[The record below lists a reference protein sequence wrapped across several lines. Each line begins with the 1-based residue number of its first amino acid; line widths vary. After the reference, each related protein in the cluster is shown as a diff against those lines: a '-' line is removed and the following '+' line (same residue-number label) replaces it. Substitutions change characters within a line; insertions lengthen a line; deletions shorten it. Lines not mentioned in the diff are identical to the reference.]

1 MTRECRTLVQVSP
14 APSHDACRFRAQHS
28 HAASPSSFFAFNCR
42 LQEQHPWIQ
51 RQGTR
56 SPASHRVVPL
66 PPRGIRTNSTISNP
80 TILARITHAEL
91 VQLLRGYGWNPYCVE
106 GDADGCDDVN
116 VQTAAVGSMI
126 ALLEA
131 KAAGLWSR
139 EHIANNLL
147 AGLVVGIVALPLA
160 MAFAIASGARPEQG
174 LYTAIVACLLTSLF
188 GGTRLQIA
196 GPTGAFIAV
205 LSIITAQ
212 HGIAGLQIATLMAG
226 VILLAFG
233 AARLGGVIKFIPS
246 PVIVGF
252 TAGIG
257 VIIFVGQWKDFFGLS
272 PAPSGLHFHEK
283 LFALMQALPSINP
296 ATTGLALFSLAILI
310 AGPRYLKRIPAPLV
324 AMVAI
329 TLLQA
334 YFKFPGV
341 ATIGS
346 AFGGIPRT
354 LPSFALP
361 SIPFSQVISLV
372 GPAFTIALL
381 GSIESLL
388 SAVVADGMAG
398 TKHNSNQELIGQGI
412 ANIVA
417 PLFGGFASTGA
428 IARTATNIRNG
439 ATSPLAGLVH
449 SGFLILVILLL
460 SPLASA
466 VPLCC
471 LSAILFVVAWNM
483 SEVPHV
489 LKLVRGSPASDVA
502 VLLITFTLTVL
513 VDLVVAVNVGVILA
527 ALMFMRRMSLAVN
540 VTPDLEGSWEPGGLN
555 QPPASPLPPGILVYN
570 IEGPLF
576 FGAAEKLERTL
587 AHIQRPTKTLILR
600 MGQVP
605 FVDATG
611 IAAID
616 DIITSFV
623 SHGAIVLLSEV
634 RPNVLRKLERAGLI
648 RHLGSENALDT
659 LSLAIERARMLAKLS
674 ALSSVVEPT
683 MEVV

>member
-1 MTRECRTLVQVSP
+1 
-14 APSHDACRFRAQHS
+14 
-28 HAASPSSFFAFNCR
+28 
-42 LQEQHPWIQ
+42 
-51 RQGTR
+51 
-56 SPASHRVVPL
+56 
-66 PPRGIRTNSTISNP
+66 
-80 TILARITHAEL
+80 
-91 VQLLRGYGWNPYCVE
+91 
-106 GDADGCDDVN
+106 
-116 VQTAAVGSMI
+116 MI

-131 KAAGLWSR
+131 QAAGLWSR
-139 EHIANNLL
+139 KHIANNVL
-147 AGLVVGIVALPLA
+147 AGVVVGVVALPLA

-212 HGIAGLQIATLMAG
+212 HGIAGLQIATVMAG
-226 VILLAFG
+226 IILVAFG
-233 AARLGGVIKFIPS
+233 AARLGAVIKFIPS

-283 LFALMQALPSINP
+283 LIVLAQALPSINW
-296 ATTGLALFSLAILI
+296 ATTGLALLALAILI
-310 AGPRYLKRIPAPLV
+310 VGPRYLKRIPAPLV
-324 AMVAI
+324 AMIAI
-329 TLLQA
+329 TAIQS
-334 YFKFPGV
+334 YFHFQGV

-361 SIPFSQVISLV
+361 SIQLAQVISLV

-412 ANIVA
+412 ANIIA

-439 ATSPLAGLVH
+439 ATSPLAGMVH

-489 LKLVRGSPASDVA
+489 IRLLRGSPATDVA
-502 VLLITFTLTVL
+502 VLVTTFSLTVF

-527 ALMFMRRMSLAVN
+527 ALIFMRRMSLAVN
-540 VTPDLEGSWEPGGLN
+540 VEAQVESTDENSADNKL
-555 QPPASPLPPGILVYN
+555 PAGPLPAGVVVYN

-587 AHIQRPTKTLILR
+587 AHIQRPATTLILR
-600 MGQVP
+600 MSQVP

-611 IAAID
+611 ISAID
-616 DIITSFV
+616 EIITDFLK
-623 SHGAIVLLSEV
+623 HDATVLLSEV
-634 RPNVLRKLERAGLI
+634 RPNVLRKLERAGLVRRLGADNFTATLALALERVKTIETVRETWI
-648 RHLGSENALDT
+648 RIGKSRKSTAH
-659 LSLAIERARMLAKLS
+659 
-674 ALSSVVEPT
+674 
-683 MEVV
+683 

>member
-1 MTRECRTLVQVSP
+1 MIAIIESY
-14 APSHDACRFRAQHS
+14 RAG
-28 HAASPSSFFAFNCR
+28 
-42 LQEQHPWIQ
+42 L
-51 RQGTR
+51 
-56 SPASHRVVPL
+56 
-66 PPRGIRTNSTISNP
+66 
-80 TILARITHAEL
+80 LARAN
-91 VQLLRGYGWNPYCVE
+91 WWP
-106 GDADGCDDVN
+106 N
-116 VQTAAVGSMI
+116 VM
-126 ALLEA
+126 
-131 KAAGLWSR
+131 AGL
-139 EHIANNLL
+139 I
-147 AGLVVGIVALPLA
+147 VGVVALPLA

-174 LYTAIVACLLTSLF
+174 LYTAIIACLLTSIF

-212 HGIAGLQIATLMAG
+212 HGIAGLQIATFMAG
-226 VILLAFG
+226 IILVAFG
-233 AARLGGVIKFIPS
+233 AARLGAVIKFIPR

-283 LFALMQALPSINP
+283 LIVLAQALPTINWG
-296 ATTGLALFSLAILI
+296 TTGLALSALAILI
-310 AGPRYLKRIPAPLV
+310 VGPRYLKRIPAPLV

-329 TLLQA
+329 TAVQS
-334 YFKFPGV
+334 YFNFEGV

-361 SIPFSQVISLV
+361 TIQLAQVITLV

-412 ANIVA
+412 ANIIA

-439 ATSPLAGLVH
+439 ATSPLPGMVH

-460 SPLASA
+460 APLASA
-466 VPLCC
+466 IPLCC

-483 SEVPHV
+483 SELPHV
-489 LKLVRGSPASDVA
+489 IRLLRGAPKTDVG
-502 VLLITFTLTVL
+502 VLLLTFSLTVF

-527 ALMFMRRMSLAVN
+527 ALIFMRRMSLAVN
-540 VTPDLEGSWEPGGLN
+540 VEAQLESTAESKADNSLPAGS
-555 QPPASPLPPGILVYN
+555 LPPGALVYS

-576 FGAAEKLERTL
+576 FG
-587 AHIQRPTKTLILR
+587 
-600 MGQVP
+600 
-605 FVDATG
+605 
-611 IAAID
+611 
-616 DIITSFV
+616 
-623 SHGAIVLLSEV
+623 
-634 RPNVLRKLERAGLI
+634 
-648 RHLGSENALDT
+648 
-659 LSLAIERARMLAKLS
+659 
-674 ALSSVVEPT
+674 
-683 MEVV
+683 